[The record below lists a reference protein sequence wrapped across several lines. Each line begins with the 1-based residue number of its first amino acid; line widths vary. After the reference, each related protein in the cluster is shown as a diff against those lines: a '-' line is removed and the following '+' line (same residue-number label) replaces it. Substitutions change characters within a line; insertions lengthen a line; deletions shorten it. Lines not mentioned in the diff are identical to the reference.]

1 MLQQTL
7 KAVTTDVSKFAE
19 TLIADLDAN
28 KQNDQ
33 LRRNL
38 QAEKEK
44 KDIEVTQLQKEVLR
58 LRARTKRLRDALED
72 ESEDGHA

>member
-7 KAVTTDVSKFAE
+7 KAVNTDFCKFAE

-44 KDIEVTQLQKEVLR
+44 KDNEVTQLQNEVLR

-72 ESEDGHA
+72 ESED